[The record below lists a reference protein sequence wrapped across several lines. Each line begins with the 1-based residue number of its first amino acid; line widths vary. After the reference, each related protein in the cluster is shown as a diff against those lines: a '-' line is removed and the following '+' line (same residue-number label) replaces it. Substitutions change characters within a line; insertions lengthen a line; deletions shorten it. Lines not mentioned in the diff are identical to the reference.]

1 MWDISAVTGS
11 SVLPRGFEIC
21 FPISYL
27 KWNIYVAISFTFITN
42 NIFYSFVFKWG
53 ERRHIWCL
61 YCLFPQ
67 SAVYQVVRFSFS
79 KLTERKNFSVPVL
92 YLYQYTLNLTSGLIA
107 LVYYNGF
114 RSGNRESH
122 HFSWSVK
129 IWFKIYLSGEGIFV
143 IVFVFL
149 LQIENLSCHMIWLT
163 FPTENYLISFNMNI
177 QMHERLNYFPT
188 RESIP
193 FTKMSFL
200 NN

>member
-1 MWDISAVTGS
+1 MIKYKLKLVPHSHSHIKCLLVATCGWWLLYQTAQMWDISAV
-11 SVLPRGFEIC
+11 
-21 FPISYL
+21 
-27 KWNIYVAISFTFITN
+27 ISFTFITN

-53 ERRHIWCL
+53 ERTHIWCL

-92 YLYQYTLNLTSGLIA
+92 YLYQYTLNLTNGLIA

-129 IWFKIYLSGEGIFV
+129 IWFKIYLSGEGF
-143 IVFVFL
+143 F
-149 LQIENLSCHMIWLT
+149 CHC
-163 FPTENYLISFNMNI
+163 FCFSFTN
-177 QMHERLNYFPT
+177 
-188 RESIP
+188 REP
-193 FTKMSFL
+193 
-200 NN
+200 